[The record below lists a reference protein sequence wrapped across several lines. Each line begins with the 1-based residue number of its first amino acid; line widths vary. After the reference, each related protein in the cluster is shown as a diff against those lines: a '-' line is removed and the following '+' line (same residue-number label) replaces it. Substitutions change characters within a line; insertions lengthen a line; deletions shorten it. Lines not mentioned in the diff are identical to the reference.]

1 MGLTIAEG
9 VLPLF
14 LSYDQTLGMPL
25 EHLWFS
31 NNKQTVGNGEVNWW
45 HKKGLY
51 FQIVRSG
58 VKTTII
64 PEKGLIWLDLALEGL
79 GR

>member
-25 EHLWFS
+25 DHLCFS
-31 NNKQTVGNGEVNWW
+31 IDKQTVSNGEVNWW
-45 HKKGLY
+45 HKKV
-51 FQIVRSG
+51 FIFR
-58 VKTTII
+58 
-64 PEKGLIWLDLALEGL
+64 
-79 GR
+79 

>member
-1 MGLTIAEG
+1 MIFLYQHTRDLLFGQARKIGLTIAEG

-45 HKKGLY
+45 QKKKV
-51 FQIVRSG
+51 FMFR
-58 VKTTII
+58 
-64 PEKGLIWLDLALEGL
+64 
-79 GR
+79 